1 MKTHLFLAP
10 LSLALTLSV
19 ASVAGAEVRTA
30 TGRSRMELTF
40 DHGLGFGT
48 EGMFFELATDLRVY
62 APYGLGAV
70 LRLGG
75 AAQLMSIGWAAEVGV
90 AYRVDLFTMERAGI
104 QLGIALGPSV
114 AYGPFDR
121 GSVPAIGGWGM
132 LHLDVWH
139 RNIFV
144 GIGVTGHALA
154 PEGEQRTNPILT
166 VTPTLRVGGEW
177 GL

>member
-1 MKTHLFLAP
+1 MKTNSP
-10 LSLALTLSV
+10 LPLLCLVLTLCV
-19 ASVAGAEVRTA
+19 ASSATAQVRTA
-30 TGRSRMELTF
+30 TGRSRMELAF
-40 DHGLGFGT
+40 DHGVGFGT
-48 EGMFFELATDLRVY
+48 EDMYFELAGDLRVY
-62 APYGLGAV
+62 SPFGLGVV
-70 LRLGG
+70 LRAG
-75 AAQLMSIGWAAEVGV
+75 AATQIMSIAFAAEVGV
-90 AYRVDLFTMERAGI
+90 AYRLDLLTTDRAGI

-154 PEGEQRTNPILT
+154 PQGEQRVYPILT
-166 VTPTLRVGGEW
+166 ITPTLRVGGDW